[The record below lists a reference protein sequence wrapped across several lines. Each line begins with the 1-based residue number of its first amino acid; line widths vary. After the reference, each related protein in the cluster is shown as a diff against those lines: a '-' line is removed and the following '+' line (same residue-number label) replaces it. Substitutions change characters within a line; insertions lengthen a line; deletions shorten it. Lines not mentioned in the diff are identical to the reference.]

1 MRNRWASGAFWIL
14 LPVMIIGA
22 IGAHVSGLANAAETS
37 SVAAVDTCDYG
48 CLTMLVD
55 QYLKALV
62 AHDPAQIPVISGIKF
77 TENTISLKLGDA
89 LWGTISGLGTY
100 KLYFADPQ
108 DGTAGI
114 EASIRENGTPA
125 LLLLRLK
132 VVNHK
137 ISEIEMLVHRNAQD
151 ATALEK
157 FGHPNAV
164 WSQPLES
171 SQRVSRQEMVKIANS
186 YFDGI
191 LHSAGD
197 SVPFDPGCNRILDGG
212 QDTNNPTAKGW
223 FDKDSFKPDAMGIRE
238 NMNTHI
244 WSYIHSIDPRR
255 IVVVDQKI
263 GIVVGMFMFN
273 HPGNVKFAD
282 VPGVGKVPMPPVTQ
296 RPSSVLMGEFFKLEG
311 GKIRQIEGISI
322 ALPYGAKTGWET
334 SGRKN

>member
-1 MRNRWASGAFWIL
+1 MRNRVFWIVFSVL
-14 LPVMIIGA
+14 TIGV
-22 IGAHVSGLANAAETS
+22 IGAHLSRPADAAGNPSLAAAD
-37 SVAAVDTCDYG
+37 ACDYS
-48 CLTMLVD
+48 CLTSIVD

-62 AHDPAQIPVISGIKF
+62 AHDPARIPVASGVRF
-77 TENTISLKLGDA
+77 SENTIQLKLGDA
-89 LWGTISGLGTY
+89 LWGTMSGLGTY
-100 KLYFADPQ
+100 KLYFADPE

-114 EASIRENGTPA
+114 ETSIRENGTPA

-132 VVNHK
+132 VVNRK

-151 ATALEK
+151 AMALEK

-164 WSQPLES
+164 WSRPLEP
-171 SQRVSRQEMVKIANS
+171 SQRVSQQEMVKIANS

-197 SVPFDPGCNRILDGG
+197 SVPFDPSCNRILDGG
-212 QDTNNPTAKGW
+212 QDTNNSTAKGW

-334 SGRKN
+334 SAAKN

>member
-1 MRNRWASGAFWIL
+1 MT
-14 LPVMIIGA
+14 IGA
-22 IGAHVSGLANAAETS
+22 VDVHVGGPAAASETPSLAAAD
-37 SVAAVDTCDYG
+37 ACDYA
-48 CLTMLVD
+48 CLTTLVD
-55 QYLKALV
+55 QYLKALI
-62 AHDPAQIPVISGIKF
+62 AHDPAQIPVTGDVRF
-77 TENTISLKLGDA
+77 TENTIPLKLGDA
-89 LWGTISGLGTY
+89 LWGTMSGLGTY

-157 FGHPNAV
+157 FGRPNAV
-164 WSQPLES
+164 WSQPLEP
-171 SQRVSRQEMVKIANS
+171 SQRVPRQEMVKIANS

-197 SVPFDPGCNRILDGG
+197 SVPFDPRCNRILDGG

-223 FDKDSFKPDAMGIRE
+223 WDKGSFKPDAMGIRE

-255 IVVVDQKI
+255 IVVVDQKM

-311 GKIRQIEGISI
+311 GKIRQIEGISL

-334 SGRKN
+334 SSRKN